1 MKRLLIITL
10 ALSVLSI
17 FAYVTSGAQEYAT
30 YVNEKYG
37 YEVKYPKDVFK
48 PLESGESES
57 GAVFISEEKDAD
69 MRVNANKDLFDS
81 GLKYEYEDMLGTDV
95 LEKDYNGEAGW
106 FTVVSLKGPTIV
118 YVKKILKDGVYYTL
132 EIEYPDFTHAEIEP
146 MVKEISDSFRVV
158 PKSGK

>member
-1 MKRLLIITL
+1 MAIAL
-10 ALSVLSI
+10 ALLALT
-17 FAYVTSGAQEYAT
+17 AYKTAIAQEYAT

-48 PLESGESES
+48 PLEGAESES
-57 GAVFISEEKDAD
+57 GNVFISEEKDAD
-69 MRVNANKDLFDS
+69 MRVNANKDLFDT
-81 GLKYEYEDMLGTDV
+81 GLKYEYEDLLATDV

-106 FTVVSLKGPTIV
+106 FTVMSLKGPTIV

-132 EIEYPDFTHAEIEP
+132 EIEYPDFTHAEVEP
-146 MVKEISDSFRVV
+146 MVEEISDSFRVL